1 MKLCKLHKKRS
12 NKRNK
17 LKNNKLIFWA
27 FNAKRIKILP
37 NGIQMLSL
45 NLACLIIM
53 ISQVV
58 IFWDHGP
65 FLFGKK
71 LLPILTLNSN
81 LMELKMLI
89 SQCSFQEANYKLKKI
104 MSKDSLHKSLGSL
117 NQENQILLNQLL
129 LDQPVK
135 QLCIQPML
143 TGLRV
148 TEIYHWNSIN
158 GQTLSDGSSNIQL
171 HSLEPDNFCGKKD
184 TLLMLHSNKLNNKCI
199 LTLISMPKHINKFS
213 LFQ

>member
-1 MKLCKLHKKRS
+1 
-12 NKRNK
+12 
-17 LKNNKLIFWA
+17 
-27 FNAKRIKILP
+27 
-37 NGIQMLSL
+37 MLSL